1 VIALQAGCRQRP
13 EPGTLV
19 SLNDTIF
26 TSSPVNATEP
36 EENILERPEGAGS
49 NTLTTGAIV
58 GIAVGVGLLLVG
70 AMVLFI
76 IYGRKKKYMEKEE
89 KIDYH
94 GSHSNT
100 PDPIL
105 PPDGGHMTASLRSYS
120 QQSHHG
126 PGAGGRGISSGEYYD
141 KLEEDM
147 GGALSY
153 NFDPRSTSRG
163 PNSAIPSHQAYIPRA
178 VSRLRTETDSR
189 SQSPPAANHRYSKS
203 IPAGSFPLQT
213 YDTTS
218 TPNRPPQAAQPPPS
232 SSRRSQ
238 SVGGGIVIPPPPP
251 MPPPPKGAPTPAIS
265 MPSLRKMRLPKKYA
279 PPAVTSPDL
288 PEIQISQP
296 VIGGADDRFADA
308 PLKGGPVVN
317 TEFKG
322 FSNSH
327 EHVGEIPLRSGKS
340 TLYG

>member
-1 VIALQAGCRQRP
+1 M
-13 EPGTLV
+13 
-19 SLNDTIF
+19 
-26 TSSPVNATEP
+26 
-36 EENILERPEGAGS
+36 ERPEGAGT

-70 AMVLFI
+70 AVVLFI
-76 IYGRKKKYMEKEE
+76 IYRRKQRFMEKDE
-89 KIDYH
+89 KADYH

-126 PGAGGRGISSGEYYD
+126 PGAGGRGMSSGDYYD
-141 KLEEDM
+141 KLEEEM
-147 GGALSY
+147 GGALNY
-153 NFDPRSTSRG
+153 NYDPRSTSRG
-163 PNSAIPSHQAYIPRA
+163 PNSAIPAHQAYIPRT
-178 VSRLRTETDSR
+178 VSRLRGEVDGH
-189 SQSPPAANHRYSKS
+189 SQSPPAASHRYSKS

-218 TPNRPPQAAQPPPS
+218 TPNRPPQAAHAS
-232 SSRRSQ
+232 SSNRRSQ
-238 SVGGGIVIPPPPP
+238 SVGGGIAIPPPPP

-265 MPSLRKMRLPKKYA
+265 LPSLSKLRLPKKYA

-288 PEIQISQP
+288 PEITISQP
-296 VIGGADDRFADA
+296 VIGGDSDRFADK

-322 FSNSH
+322 FSTSH
-327 EHVGEIPLRSGKS
+327 DDVGEVPLRSGKS